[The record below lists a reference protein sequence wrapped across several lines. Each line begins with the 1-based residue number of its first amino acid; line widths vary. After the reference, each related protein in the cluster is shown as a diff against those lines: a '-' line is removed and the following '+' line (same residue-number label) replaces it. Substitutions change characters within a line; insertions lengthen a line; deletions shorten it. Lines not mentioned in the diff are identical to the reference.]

1 MARWRCPRCER
12 EFARANQSHVC
23 VPGGTVAETFVG
35 RPAYQR
41 ATYEALMEH
50 LRTLGPVHVDA
61 VGVGVFLKSDRK
73 FAEVRPMARALS
85 LDIIASD
92 TIAHPRLLR
101 SQRIGSERVWN
112 VIRLH
117 GPDDVDDA
125 LRVALTLAYDEAT
138 D

>member
-12 EFARANQSHVC
+12 EFARTNQSHVC
-23 VPGGTVAETFVG
+23 VPGGTVAETFAG
-35 RPAYQR
+35 RPEYQR
-41 ATYEALMEH
+41 AAYEAVMAH

-85 LDIIASD
+85 LDIMAIHA
-92 TIAHPRLLR
+92 IAHPLVLR
-101 SQRIGSERVWN
+101 SQRIGADRVWS

-125 LRVALTLAYDEAT
+125 LKAALTIAYDDAT